1 MNLPE
6 KEQLEKTFQFPY
18 RGWDSVEQLED
29 VIGEEESCNLL
40 FPSFGDD
47 DEEELELQNVHY
59 DLEIT
64 IRRVKR
70 SDYKR

>member
-18 RGWDSVEQLED
+18 RGWCSVEQLED
-29 VIGEEESCNLL
+29 VIGEEASTELL
-40 FPSFGDD
+40 YSQ
-47 DEEELELQNVHY
+47 EEYANVHY

-64 IRRVKR
+64 IKRVNR
-70 SDYKR
+70 SDYKS